1 MKRTD
6 VQAACSAIA
15 NKNDWRAR
23 GRRRYEGRIPWVSAA
38 TPTRCWTRRHLNLH
52 VDRSAPRSRG
62 SRPRRRPKKQY
73 LLDRIATSDGF
84 QQGKEDTSFTLKRL
98 LTALEDALTSHADVA
113 GVGSADA
120 DILARI
126 GTDDALR
133 ALAALLER
141 CACDGAWEGWLQA
154 ARNGDAATSSRIARA
169 SIRGYERPPLLV
181 VAAASSDNDDD
192 GALLAA
198 CASALDDEGDG
209 KGIAAVVLGLLQR
222 QRDRA
227 AENVLRRTDR
237 ESQIDALG
245 HLARCAR
252 PLVQAAFDDE
262 LMEEAC
268 LPLVRVRD
276 VCNRRGA
283 SLALAAVVAG
293 FCRRRVFALQK
304 ETPHVATGKKRRRR
318 PGQGKKKPQV
328 VESNPQQQRRRL
340 ALCQALSAALASLP
354 YGVSQEE
361 ARPRAYST
369 ASRLE
374 AEDQSPIGGDECS
387 QQSFAACA
395 RAYARALRRSLG
407 LVDAPGLLSFLERAL
422 SVNQPRHVREAA
434 LEALAERLDAQPLYD
449 DQSKPS
455 ALARV
460 LLEETL
466 PRVAQAIKSDV
477 DDSDEDSKHAAVVAT
492 RCADVLAR
500 ALATPLA
507 PPSAKKAFTSV
518 LESASLAAEANVD
531 TSERCAACFRLL
543 QTLFATLREAS
554 LPALPAALPKFV
566 AGCARALRKPG
577 RVHVELRRAALDALV
592 VLSAAVPQFLHPHL
606 DSILDIIV
614 DVESKRSSQTS
625 VDLLVQPALDSDDE
639 DDLNGDEA
647 RTARRVASA
656 LASGVE
662 PRLLVPAYVSCTGRA
677 WASSTD
683 GAPAASLRL
692 TKVCVE
698 KCGRGAAKAH
708 AAQIATLALG
718 SHDACSR
725 LNDKASV
732 ESACVELSLAL
743 AREAVRGRAR
753 RLAAGGGA
761 LGRGRTGR

>member
-1 MKRTD
+1 M
-6 VQAACSAIA
+6 IG
-15 NKNDWRAR
+15 RAR
-23 GRRRYEGRIPWVSAA
+23 GRRLYEGPTPWVSAA
-38 TPTRCWTRRHLNLH
+38 TPTRCWTRRHLNLR

-62 SRPRRRPKKQY
+62 LAPAAPPKKQY

-98 LTALEDALTSHADVA
+98 LTALEDALTSHC
-113 GVGSADA
+113 GRRGRRRRRRG
-120 DILARI
+120 RI
-126 GTDDALR
+126 GSHRHGRRIR

-169 SIRGYERPPLLV
+169 AIRGYERPPLLV

-245 HLARCAR
+245 HLARCSR
-252 PLVQAAFDDE
+252 PLVQAALDDE

-304 ETPHVATGKKRRRR
+304 ETPHAATGKKRRRR
-318 PGQGKKKPQV
+318 PGQGKKKPQI

-477 DDSDEDSKHAAVVAT
+477 DDTDEDSKHAAVVAT

-566 AGCARALRKPG
+566 AGCSQALRKPG

-614 DVESKRSSQTS
+614 DVRVKRS
-625 VDLLVQPALDSDDE
+625 L
-639 DDLNGDEA
+639 
-647 RTARRVASA
+647 RR
-656 LASGVE
+656 
-662 PRLLVPAYVSCTGRA
+662 RA
-677 WASSTD
+677 WTYSC
-683 GAPAASLRL
+683 SLL
-692 TKVCVE
+692 
-698 KCGRGAAKAH
+698 
-708 AAQIATLALG
+708 
-718 SHDACSR
+718 
-725 LNDKASV
+725 
-732 ESACVELSLAL
+732 
-743 AREAVRGRAR
+743 
-753 RLAAGGGA
+753 
-761 LGRGRTGR
+761 

>member
-1 MKRTD
+1 MAAAAAAAHVGPIPWAFCGDADALLDASSSQSSCRPLCAAIKRTAP
-6 VQAACSAIA
+6 AAPA
-15 NKNDWRAR
+15 
-23 GRRRYEGRIPWVSAA
+23 
-38 TPTRCWTRRHLNLH
+38 
-52 VDRSAPRSRG
+52 
-62 SRPRRRPKKQY
+62 KKQY

-84 QQGKEDTSFTLKRL
+84 QEGKEDTSFTLKRL
-98 LTALEDALTSHADVA
+98 LTALEDALTSHA
-113 GVGSADA
+113 GRRGRRRGGRAD
-120 DILARI
+120 LTARI

-154 ARNGDAATSSRIARA
+154 TQKIVARQRPSRIARA

-198 CASALDDEGDG
+198 CASALDDEGEAERNRG
-209 KGIAAVVLGLLQR
+209 RRPRITTKAAR
-222 QRDRA
+222 PR

-276 VCNRRGA
+276 VCNGALHWRWRRSSPG
-283 SLALAAVVAG
+283 SVG
-293 FCRRRVFALQK
+293 GGSSPSRRRRPGRNGQK
-304 ETPHVATGKKRRRR
+304 RRR
-318 PGQGKKKPQV
+318 PGQGKKKPQI

-477 DDSDEDSKHAAVVAT
+477 DDTDEDSKHAAVVAT

-500 ALATPLA
+500 
-507 PPSAKKAFTSV
+507 
-518 LESASLAAEANVD
+518 
-531 TSERCAACFRLL
+531 
-543 QTLFATLREAS
+543 
-554 LPALPAALPKFV
+554 
-566 AGCARALRKPG
+566 
-577 RVHVELRRAALDALV
+577 
-592 VLSAAVPQFLHPHL
+592 
-606 DSILDIIV
+606 
-614 DVESKRSSQTS
+614 
-625 VDLLVQPALDSDDE
+625 
-639 DDLNGDEA
+639 
-647 RTARRVASA
+647 
-656 LASGVE
+656 
-662 PRLLVPAYVSCTGRA
+662 
-677 WASSTD
+677 
-683 GAPAASLRL
+683 
-692 TKVCVE
+692 
-698 KCGRGAAKAH
+698 
-708 AAQIATLALG
+708 
-718 SHDACSR
+718 
-725 LNDKASV
+725 
-732 ESACVELSLAL
+732 
-743 AREAVRGRAR
+743 
-753 RLAAGGGA
+753 
-761 LGRGRTGR
+761 RTGDAFGPR